1 MTFPSKNVANAVPDF
16 NGYVF
21 LTRFDQRASLVEQ
34 GWRGGA
40 SRWRE
45 ICRRRSGSAEQSY
58 GHELSALGATLSR
71 MWVRYQ
77 VAPSRTGR
85 VCRSHF
91 HCLHSNPI
99 QTANMPTDQPAE
111 FEHQLVALRSYLM
124 RFARLQLRND
134 AWAEDA
140 VSETLLAALAKP
152 LAFEARS
159 QLKTWLVGI
168 LKHKIIDAMRQR
180 QREVVLECGSG
191 DDSTDPLE
199 HMAFKRDGHFAEKP
213 ADWGNPEQ
221 DLNSRQFFVILEA
234 CTDKLPAVQGRLFL
248 MREWLELSSDD
259 ICKELGLTPTNLYVQ
274 LHRARLRLRECLELN
289 WFAAR

>member
-1 MTFPSKNVANAVPDF
+1 MSQRSSIA
-16 NGYVF
+16 Y
-21 LTRFDQRASLVEQ
+21 TRIRFQIV
-34 GWRGGA
+34 
-40 SRWRE
+40 
-45 ICRRRSGSAEQSY
+45 
-58 GHELSALGATLSR
+58 H
-71 MWVRYQ
+71 M
-77 VAPSRTGR
+77 
-85 VCRSHF
+85 HK
-91 HCLHSNPI
+91 
-99 QTANMPTDQPAE
+99 DQPAE

-124 RFARLQLRND
+124 RFARLQLRNES
-134 AWAEDA
+134 WAEDA

-168 LKHKIIDAMRQR
+168 LKHKIIDSMRQR
-180 QREVVLECGSG
+180 QREVVLDSGSD

-248 MREWLELSSDD
+248 MREWLELSSEE